1 MKNSQNKS
9 QLVSLASFA
18 KDCVI
23 VGDVNIAIDQS
34 MTFADW
40 KKLGASI
47 TQLQESSLFWL
58 GDWLNAGQRIY
69 GTKYR
74 EALTVLGDKY
84 EYQSLVNIA
93 YICHN
98 VPPEIRRRELTYS
111 HHREVCKLTPD
122 QQRDWLAQAAS
133 QEWSVSELRR
143 RIRGAAEL
151 RASTK
156 RAPESVGIGAV
167 VNGFKAYSKQTL
179 SADPPTRWD
188 RDRVVA
194 VMRDLEPLA
203 EFYVQLQQRLKAL

>member
-1 MKNSQNKS
+1 MKSSSNKS
-9 QLVSLASFA
+9 SLAITGITH
-18 KDCVI
+18 DCVAI
-23 VGDVNIAIDQS
+23 GEVSITIDQA
-34 MTFADW
+34 MTFTEW

-93 YICHN
+93 YICNN
-98 VPPEIRRRELTYS
+98 VQPELRRRELTYS
-111 HHREVCKLTPD
+111 HHREVCKLSPD
-122 QQRDWLAQAAS
+122 KQRDWLERAVEE
-133 QEWSVSELRR
+133 EWSVSELRR
-143 RIRGAAEL
+143 HIRGAAEL

-179 SADPPTRWD
+179 SADPPIHWD